1 MSIEFREGHKLD
13 EKKMDRLEAIH
24 FIAFLEEEK
33 YRHVLA
39 MRQADANRYA
49 SSNIPV
55 LMEAYASSVIRH
67 IEDIVGTQQSIDY
80 LTQKFN
86 LTTKDINGV

>member
-1 MSIEFREGHKLD
+1 MAISFRDGHKLD
-13 EKKMDRLEAIH
+13 EKNMDKLEAIH

-49 SSNIPV
+49 SANIPV
-55 LMEAYASSVIRH
+55 LMESYKSSVIRH

-80 LTQKFN
+80 LMKKFN
-86 LTTKDINGV
+86 LTTKDITGC